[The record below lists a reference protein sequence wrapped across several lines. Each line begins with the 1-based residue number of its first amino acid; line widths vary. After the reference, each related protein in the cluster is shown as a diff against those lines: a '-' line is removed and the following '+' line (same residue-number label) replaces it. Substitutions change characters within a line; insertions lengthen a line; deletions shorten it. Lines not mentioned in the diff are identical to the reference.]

1 MILQKGKFMRRKKGS
16 CKRLFCAVLAA
27 TTLFSV
33 GRYAVRLS
41 QPVRLMAAPSDKV
54 ELKIKETIVNTKIDL
69 TSDDVVVNKD
79 KVSKWLLYHSGDTE
93 AEYEGSIDEI
103 TSFTPKKPGYVWLR
117 AAMPENK
124 YSYFKIAVKADANTP
139 APEEYTETFPKEN
152 MKPLKAPIQLG
163 YFRTWH
169 DYWSWVPDDAS
180 HKISDV
186 PAEVDIVAVFHDF
199 TEDGNPFWEKLR
211 MEYVPKLNKQ
221 GTRVIRTIGIRDV
234 DGRRGVS
241 KWFDYTKDEAGYKA
255 LAAEIVKEYMTKDN
269 LDGLDIDFEYHDSYD
284 LNVDQA
290 KVVIEEISKI
300 IGPKNPDRAPNLVFI
315 LDTNKPANADDGLFM
330 ATKDCYDYV
339 IRQNY
344 GGQSYLRGYDTY
356 KDVLP
361 KEKYLT
367 GFSYYEEGGNQWG
380 NVPSQDLVADRE
392 TNKTLLNNPDE
403 LFTKPAFKNCVA
415 YKQAEWAAKG
425 GYGGVFSYAI
435 ERDGVAHG
443 NNKKFFKNKEGG
455 YPSKYF
461 FSKALKHL
469 MQYETAKDVENIKLT
484 VNEFQAG
491 KTLELNADVEPA
503 DAVKK
508 DIKWSVVNDP
518 QKTTAKEAM
527 VTEGNK
533 LIAKG
538 EGKITLKAVVEGG
551 IKGAN
556 IPEFADYEKEFEI
569 KVNKAPEPPLPPS
582 SPSSPAVPTET
593 DKKKE
598 VDKEQKKPETKQ
610 EGKTPSV
617 TDVTDIE
624 TPQGKVAEKK
634 VLTLPSSKNIVNL
647 SVLKDLNSITVKKVI
662 LPQNK
667 AKINASITATALA
680 ELVSKKINVLEV
692 KGKDFT
698 VSLNAKNLKALNKL
712 TKKQVTFKV
721 TKLKTGKIKLQIFV
735 DGRKLT
741 AKQIAKLKI
750 KVK

>member
-1 MILQKGKFMRRKKGS
+1 
-16 CKRLFCAVLAA
+16 
-27 TTLFSV
+27 
-33 GRYAVRLS
+33 
-41 QPVRLMAAPSDKV
+41 MAAPSDKV
-54 ELKIKETIVNTKIDL
+54 DLKIKETTVNTKIDL
-69 TSDDVVVNKD
+69 KSDEVVVNKD
-79 KVSKWLLYHSGDTE
+79 KVSKWMLYHSGDTG
-93 AEYEGSIDEI
+93 AEHEGDIDNI
-103 TSFTPKKPGYVWLR
+103 TSFTPKNPGYIWLR
-117 AAMPENK
+117 AEMPGNK
-124 YSYFKIAVKADANTP
+124 YAYFKIAVKADENTP
-139 APEEYTETFPKEN
+139 APKEYDEAFPKEN

-199 TEDGNPFWEKLR
+199 TEDGNPFWEKLK

-221 GTRVIRTIGIRDV
+221 GTRVIRTIGIKDV

-241 KWFDYTKDEAGYKA
+241 LQFQYEKNEEGYKA
-255 LAAEIVKEYMTKDN
+255 LAAEIVKEYVTKYN
-269 LDGLDIDFEYHDSYD
+269 LDGLDIDFEYHDSD
-284 LNVDQA
+284 HLNVAQA

-300 IGPKNPDRAPNLVFI
+300 IGPKNPDRTPNLVFI

-344 GGQSYLRGYDTY
+344 SGNGYLTGYDTY

-367 GFSYYEEGGNQWG
+367 GFSYYEEGGNIWG
-380 NVPSQDLVADRE
+380 NVPSKDLVADKE
-392 TNKTLLNNPDE
+392 TNRTLLNNPDE
-403 LFTKPAFKNCVA
+403 LFTKPEFKNCIA

-443 NNKKFFKNKEGG
+443 NDKKFFKNKEGG
-455 YPSKYF
+455 QPSKYF

-469 MQYETAKDVENIKLT
+469 MQYESAKNVEDIKLNI
-484 VNEFQAG
+484 NEFQAG
-491 KTLELNADVEPA
+491 NTLELNAAVEPA

-508 DIKWSVVNDP
+508 DITWSVVNDP
-518 QKTTAKEAM
+518 QKTTAKDAM

-533 LIAKG
+533 LTAKG
-538 EGKITLKAVVEGG
+538 EGKITLKAVVVGG
-551 IKGAN
+551 IKGEN
-556 IPEFADYEKEFEI
+556 IPEFVNYEKEVEI
-569 KVNKAPEPPLPPS
+569 KVNKAPEPQAPS
-582 SPSSPAVPTET
+582 YSPSYPVVPTLPAKTEKAVKEE
-593 DKKKE
+593 KKPEIKE
-598 VDKEQKKPETKQ
+598 KEEKKPETK
-610 EGKTPSV
+610 ENSV
-617 TDVTDIE
+617 TDIAVNK
-624 TPQGKVAEKK
+624 TPQEKVVEKEVLILPSLKKTVNSGALKGLDTRTIKK
-634 VLTLPSSKNIVNL
+634 VV
-647 SVLKDLNSITVKKVI
+647 

-667 AKINASITATALA
+667 AKINATITDTALS
-680 ELVSKKINVLEV
+680 ELVSKKITAFEV
-692 KGKDFT
+692 KGKNFT
-698 VSLNAKNLKALNKL
+698 LYLNAKNLKSLNKL
-712 TKKQVTFKV
+712 TKKQLTFKAA
-721 TKLKTGKIKLQIFV
+721 KLKTGKIKLQIFV

>member
-1 MILQKGKFMRRKKGS
+1 
-16 CKRLFCAVLAA
+16 
-27 TTLFSV
+27 
-33 GRYAVRLS
+33 
-41 QPVRLMAAPSDKV
+41 MAAPSDKV

-79 KVSKWLLYHSGDTE
+79 KVSKWRLYHSGDTE
-93 AEYEGSIDEI
+93 AEHKGEIDNI
-103 TSFTPKKPGYVWLR
+103 TTFTPKKPGYIWLR
-117 AAMPENK
+117 AAMPEDK
-124 YSYFKIAVKADANTP
+124 YAYFKIAVKADENTP
-139 APEEYTETFPKEN
+139 APKEYDEAFPKEN

-186 PAEVDIVAVFHDF
+186 PAEVDIVAVFPDY
-199 TEDGNPFWEKLR
+199 TEDGNPFWEKLK

-221 GTRVIRTIGIRDV
+221 GTRVIRTIGIKDV

-241 KWFDYTKDEAGYKA
+241 LQFQYEKNEEGYKA
-255 LAAEIVKEYMTKDN
+255 LAAEIVKEYVTKYN
-269 LDGLDIDFEYHDSYD
+269 LDGLDIDFEYHDSGN

-300 IGPKNPDRAPNLVFI
+300 IGPKNPDRTSNLLFI
-315 LDTNKPANADDGLFM
+315 LDTNKDANAGDGLFM

-344 GGQSYLRGYDTY
+344 SRNGYLTGYDTY

-367 GFSYYEEGGNQWG
+367 GFSYYEENDNNQWG
-380 NVPSQDLVADRE
+380 NVPSEDLVADRE
-392 TNKTLLNNPDE
+392 TNETLLNNPDE
-403 LFTKPAFKNCVA
+403 LFEDPDFLGCTA

-443 NNKKFFKNKEGG
+443 NDKKFFKNKEGG
-455 YPSKYF
+455 QPSKYF

-469 MQYETAKDVENIKLT
+469 MQYESAKNVEDIKLI

-491 KTLELNADVEPA
+491 NTLELNAAVEPA

-508 DIKWSVVNDP
+508 EITWSVVNDP
-518 QKTTAKEAM
+518 QKTTAKDAM

-533 LIAKG
+533 LTAKG
-538 EGKITLKAVVEGG
+538 EGKITLKAVVVGG
-551 IKGAN
+551 IKGEN
-556 IPEFADYEKEFEI
+556 IPKFVNYEKEVEI
-569 KVNKAPEPPLPPS
+569 KVNKAPEPP
-582 SPSSPAVPTET
+582 SPSYSPSYPVVPTLPAKTEKAVKEE
-593 DKKKE
+593 KKPEIKE
-598 VDKEQKKPETKQ
+598 KEEKKPEIKEKEEKKPETK
-610 EGKTPSV
+610 EKEEEKPETKENSATDIAVNKTPQ
-617 TDVTDIE
+617 E
-624 TPQGKVAEKK
+624 KVVEKK
-634 VLTLPSSKNIVNL
+634 VLKLPSLKKTVN
-647 SVLKDLNSITVKKVI
+647 SGALKGLDTRTIKKVV

-667 AKINASITATALA
+667 AKINAAITDTALS
-680 ELVSKKINVLEV
+680 ELVSKKITAFEV
-692 KGKDFT
+692 KGKNFT
-698 VSLNAKNLKALNKL
+698 LYLNAKNLKSLNKL
-712 TKKQVTFKV
+712 TKKQLTFKAA
-721 TKLKTGKIKLQIFV
+721 KLKTGKIKLQIFV